1 MLVVAEVVLQME
13 AHTLVAL
20 LEQVVQVVVVM
31 VQKVLVL
38 LQVEL

>member
-1 MLVVAEVVLQME
+1 VLVVVEVVLQME